1 MKILRNKVS
10 FLIILISVIMMM
22 ILSTTQSTFAA
33 KKSFD
38 EKCSYNGKK
47 IVTDYSSK
55 KFKEAIKNMEPGD
68 TLDYKLQYTNKSDK
82 TTLWY
87 MKNEV
92 LQTLEDN
99 SDQAKNGGYTYVLK
113 AGGQTLF
120 DNSAVGGEKVVNKL
134 QGLKQA
140 TNATK
145 DYFFIE
151 ELKPGKSGMTTL
163 HVELDGETEVNTYM
177 DTKGALSFQ
186 YAVEEKGKKAS
197 SDQGNP
203 GTRSRIRT
211 GDMNRMIYYVVLLSA
226 AVLLLVIAIVLWRRD
241 RKRGEDA

>member
-1 MKILRNKVS
+1 MKILSNKVS
-10 FLIILISVIMMM
+10 FLIIILTSVIMMM

-92 LQTLEDN
+92 LETLEDN
-99 SDQAKNGGYTYVLK
+99 SDQAENGGYTYILK

-120 DNSAVGGEKVVNKL
+120 NNSAVGGEKVVNKL

-151 ELKPGKSGMTTL
+151 ELKPGKSGTTTL
-163 HVELDGETEVNTYM
+163 HVELDGETGVNTYM
-177 DTKGALSFQ
+177 DTQGALSFQ
-186 YAVEEKGKKAS
+186 YAVEEKGKRANP
-197 SDQGNP
+197 DNP
-203 GTRSRIRT
+203 GTRSRIKT
-211 GDMNRMIYYVVLLSA
+211 GDMNRIIYYVVLLSA
-226 AVLLLVIAIVLWRRD
+226 AVLLLVIAVVIWRRD

>member
-1 MKILRNKVS
+1 MKLRRIITILTITTG
-10 FLIILISVIMMM
+10 L
-22 ILSTTQSTFAA
+22 ILSFALTA
-33 KKSFD
+33 NAESKVVNGHCYF
-38 EKCSYNGKK
+38 NGKD
-47 IVTDYSSK
+47 IVSDFSSK
-55 KFKEAIKNMEPGD
+55 TIADSVKGLEPGD
-68 TLDYKLQYTNKSDK
+68 EVTFKVEFKNNYKVK
-82 TTLWY
+82 TYWY

-151 ELKPGKSGMTTL
+151 ELKPGKSGITTL
-163 HVELDGETEVNTYM
+163 HVELDGETEVNSYM
-177 DTKGALSFQ
+177 NTKGALSFQ
-186 YAVEEKGKKAS
+186 YAVEEKGNAS
-197 SDQGNP
+197 GQRNP
-203 GTRSRIRT
+203 GTTSRIKT
-211 GDMNRMIYYVVLLSA
+211 GDMNRIIYYVVLLSA
-226 AVLLLVIAIVLWRRD
+226 AVLLLVIAVVLWRRD

>member
-10 FLIILISVIMMM
+10 FLIILTSVIVMM

-92 LQTLEDN
+92 LETLEDN
-99 SDQAKNGGYTYVLK
+99 SDQAENGGYTYILK

-120 DNSAVGGEKVVNKL
+120 NNSAVGGEKVVKKL

-163 HVELDGETEVNTYM
+163 HVELDGETGVNTYM
-177 DTKGALSFQ
+177 DTQGALSFQ
-186 YAVEEKGKKAS
+186 YAVEEKGKRANP
-197 SDQGNP
+197 DNP
-203 GTRSRIRT
+203 GTRSRIKT
-211 GDMNRMIYYVVLLSA
+211 GDMNRIIYYVVLLSA
-226 AVLLLVIAIVLWRRD
+226 AVLLLVIAVVLWRRD

>member
-10 FLIILISVIMMM
+10 FLIILTSVIMMM

-92 LQTLEDN
+92 LETLEDN
-99 SDQAKNGGYTYVLK
+99 SDQAENGGYTYVLK
-113 AGGQTLF
+113 AAGQTLF
-120 DNSAVGGEKVVNKL
+120 NNSAVGGEKVVNKL

-151 ELKPGKSGMTTL
+151 ELKPGKSGTTTL
-163 HVELDGETEVNTYM
+163 HVELDGETGVNTYM
-177 DTKGALSFQ
+177 NTQGALSFQ
-186 YAVEEKGKKAS
+186 YAVEEKGTAS
-197 SDQGNP
+197 SQENP
-203 GTRSRIRT
+203 GTRSRIKT
-211 GDMNRMIYYVVLLSA
+211 GDMNRIIYYVMLLSA
-226 AVLLLVIAIVLWRRD
+226 AVLLLVIAVILWIRD